1 MYMSHITY
9 TLKLFCDA
17 KTTFLLLVPC
27 HFHKQKLNVR
37 KNTMPLSYM
46 YSNLSLQGGVL
57 KKNKILIHL
66 WIGKLHIWWMTQIR
80 KISWQWYVAK
90 FTLCFIK
97 IWVELDKFSMLKV
110 ASYQHLNE
118 HEPNVMDIMNSL
130 MATLI
135 HYVSLPFLN

>member
-46 YSNLSLQGGVL
+46 YSNLSLQGGVF
-57 KKNKILIHL
+57 KEKQNSNTFMDRKTTHL
-66 WIGKLHIWWMTQIR
+66 
-80 KISWQWYVAK
+80 
-90 FTLCFIK
+90 
-97 IWVELDKFSMLKV
+97 
-110 ASYQHLNE
+110 
-118 HEPNVMDIMNSL
+118 MND
-130 MATLI
+130 T
-135 HYVSLPFLN
+135 N